1 MGDQPVASL
10 ALLSSPSPPSD
21 LPNNRPRPTPS
32 LPASSTA
39 VPAHRNYEQASSC
52 CDPPGEVLA
61 LSTLNTSTTH
71 QPCVK
76 SSPSTSVRPVASSV
90 TPAGSSTLSS
100 TVSAQMD
107 ASNCPLAS
115 TSPDPSTLT
124 SSPTSSTRSE
134 LANTDPSSTPRPSSP
149 ARRTPPTTTPAV
161 TTPSARS

>member
-1 MGDQPVASL
+1 MG
-10 ALLSSPSPPSD
+10 SD

-39 VPAHRNYEQASSC
+39 VPAHRNYEQVSSC

-107 ASNCPLAS
+107 ASNRPMAS
-115 TSPDPSTLT
+115 
-124 SSPTSSTRSE
+124 
-134 LANTDPSSTPRPSSP
+134 
-149 ARRTPPTTTPAV
+149 RTTASTTPAV